1 MTPMLLTSIQ
11 IIPRAFCEAIIE
23 TMFYCFCFR
32 EELFSYAFSSFEQCA
47 LLVVH

>member
-1 MTPMLLTSIQ
+1 MTPMLTSIQ

-23 TMFYCFCFR
+23 IMFYCFR